1 MYYNEFDGSLNRRSI
16 NDTTK
21 LNPVKK
27 SIKPIVYVKPI
38 NTQPFEYETPTRPS
52 KYDNSMTNKTQFYK
66 YRQDIVQFLQQTQP
80 NINLL
85 NKSLTYEVYNYNDP
99 EYLKQVEGARRNG
112 LDAKSIALIYK
123 PPKKMVY
130 STMKEAAD
138 SLTGLM
144 GYLQKLTTTDAVQTA
159 ADKKV
164 IKDLIDKTIKE
175 AQADEIKKNEDF
187 LKDIRDKQIYDLIPT
202 VRPIPTDS
210 KLGEVLDDKKGDYVF
225 DDTRLNQFMV
235 DNERLLSSDN
245 MKQYNIAYGL
255 ALYNLMKEYYIYYTL
270 DDLYTEDAI
279 MNDLYNK
286 MDNTI
291 NPIILQ
297 DTYSYIEK
305 NQQLKYTNVDYD
317 PYYRLSRIE
326 NKKIQDDFY
335 KLMEDFITSITDKN
349 NIYDLASSDEE
360 ENKAVNLNPP
370 GSDDEDLNAVGGPA
384 VQPVGPVI
392 PQAPATPPVG
402 PQPAGPQPVSP
413 IIPPQPAGPVLPDP
427 LLLQPPAQPQPQPA
441 PAQPQPQPDPN
452 AGQLP
457 ALDENIFVTIPNIG
471 RDRLEKF
478 KFNGSQYISTIFDYK
493 TDEKDYQQF
502 LKGDRQRPPGTDNN
516 TYRSN
521 DGKNEILCASCNK
534 AWGRHKPTPENKD
547 NAHSLTKKHPQFVL
561 LRFMM
566 LAGDTRYYNKNQD
579 KKIFDAYPEKKF
591 SIPTSIKDM
600 NEQTR
605 ENLLNN
611 YIQWFN
617 TNVATFA
624 GQGMQDGQGV
634 KVVYIQPKK
643 NSTLKSNGWLKH
655 VKEISDREKIS
666 WSAALKKAKLTYKK

>member
-1 MYYNEFDGSLNRRSI
+1 MYYNEFDGSTNRRSI

-27 SIKPIVYVKPI
+27 SITPIVYVKPI
-38 NTQPFEYETPTRPS
+38 NTQPFEYETPTRTS

-80 NINLL
+80 NVNLL

-138 SLTGLM
+138 TLTGLM

-164 IKDLIDKTIKE
+164 IKDLIDKTVRE

-187 LKDIRDKQIYDLIPT
+187 LKEIRDKQTYDLIPT

-210 KLGEVLDDKKGDYVF
+210 KLGEVFDVSGDFVF
-225 DDTRLNQFMV
+225 DDKRLNQFMV
-235 DNERLLSSDN
+235 DNEKLLSSDN
-245 MKQYNIAYGL
+245 LKQYNIAYGL

-270 DDLYTEDAI
+270 QGVYEENDI

-286 MDNTI
+286 MDNVV
-291 NPIILQ
+291 NPKLLQ
-297 DTYSYIEK
+297 DTYMYIEK

-317 PYYRLSRIE
+317 PFYTLSRDA
-326 NKKIQDDFY
+326 NKKIQNDFY
-335 KLMEDFITSITDKN
+335 KLMEAFITNITNKN
-349 NIYDLASSDEE
+349 NLYDVASSEE
-360 ENKAVNLNPP
+360 EDNKSVNLNPP
-370 GSDDEDLNAVGGPA
+370 GSDDEDLNAIGGPA
-384 VQPVGPVI
+384 VQPIG
-392 PQAPATPPVG
+392 PQAPATPPAQPTPQPTPPATPPAQPTPQPTPPPTPPAG
-402 PQPAGPQPVSP
+402 PQPAGPAQ
-413 IIPPQPAGPVLPDP
+413 PDP
-427 LLLQPPAQPQPQPA
+427 LLLPPAQPDANNPP
-441 PAQPQPQPDPN
+441 P
-452 AGQLP
+452 
-457 ALDENIFVTIPNIG
+457 LDENIFVTIPVIG
-471 RDRLEKF
+471 RDRLERF
-478 KFNGSQYISTIFDYK
+478 KFNGSQYVSTIFDYK
-493 TDEKDYQQF
+493 TDEKNHQQF
-502 LKGDRQRPPGTDNN
+502 LKGDQQRPPGTDNN
-516 TYRSN
+516 TYRSY
-521 DGKNEILCASCNK
+521 DGKDILCASCNTP
-534 AWGRHKPTPENKD
+534 WGRHKPTPENKD
-547 NAHSLTKKHPQFVL
+547 KAHSLSKKHPHLVL

-566 LAGDTRYYNKNQD
+566 LAGDTRYYD
-579 KKIFDAYPEKKF
+579 KSEPDKIILNEYPETKGPRV
-591 SIPTSIKDM
+591 PTPIKDM
-600 NEQTR
+600 KEQTR

-617 TNVATFA
+617 TNVQTFA

-643 NSTLKSNGWLKH
+643 NSTMKSNGWLKH
-655 VKEISDREKIS
+655 VKEVSDRDKIS
-666 WSAALKKAKLTYKK
+666 WAEALKKAKLTYKK

>member
-27 SIKPIVYVKPI
+27 SITPIVYVKPV

-85 NKSLTYEVYNYNDP
+85 NKSLTYEIYNYNDP

-164 IKDLIDKTIKE
+164 IKDLIDKTVKE

-187 LKDIRDKQIYDLIPT
+187 LKEIRDKQTYDLIPT
-202 VRPIPTDS
+202 IQRIPTEGYI
-210 KLGEVLDDKKGDYVF
+210 GEVDDAKGDVIF
-225 DDTRLNQFMV
+225 DDQRLLQFMV
-235 DNERLLSSDN
+235 DNATTLKSNN
-245 MKQYNIAYGL
+245 MKQYNVAYGL
-255 ALYNLMKEYYIYYTL
+255 VLYNLMKEYYIFYT
-270 DDLYTEDAI
+270 DQDEYTENVI
-279 MNDLYNK
+279 KNDLYNLIETK
-286 MDNTI
+286 VDPT
-291 NPIILQ
+291 LLE
-297 DTYSYIEK
+297 DTYNYIEK
-305 NQQLKYTNVDYD
+305 NQQLKYTDIIFDNPFNIRSEAKVKGY
-317 PYYRLSRIE
+317 
-326 NKKIQDDFY
+326 QDDFFTIMKTFIHNI
-335 KLMEDFITSITDKN
+335 KLKYN
-349 NIYDLASSDEE
+349 PYDDEE
-360 ENKAVNLNPP
+360 I
-370 GSDDEDLNAVGGPA
+370 DLSLLGIEAQAPDPLLG
-384 VQPVGPVI
+384 Q
-392 PQAPATPPVG
+392 QAPATPQLGPQPAGPQPQPTPPLG

-413 IIPPQPAGPVLPDP
+413 IIPPQPAGPVIPDP
-427 LLLQPPAQPQPQPA
+427 LLLPPAQPQPLPDPNAGQPPAQPQPDAKNP
-441 PAQPQPQPDPN
+441 PP
-452 AGQLP
+452 
-457 ALDENIFVTIPNIG
+457 LDENIFVTIPIIG
-471 RDRLEKF
+471 RDRLERF
-478 KFNGSQYISTIFDYK
+478 KFNGSQYVSPIFDYK
-493 TDEKDYQQF
+493 TDEKNHQQF
-502 LKGDRQRPPGTDNN
+502 LKGDQQRPPGTDNN
-516 TYRSN
+516 TYRSY
-521 DGKNEILCASCNK
+521 DGKEILCASCNMP
-534 AWGRHKPTPENKD
+534 WGRHKPTPENKD
-547 NAHSLTKKHPQFVL
+547 NAHSLSKKHQLLVL

-566 LAGDTRYYNKNQD
+566 LAGDTRYYNKSEPD
-579 KKIFDAYPEKKF
+579 KIILNAYPETRGPV
-591 SIPTSIKDM
+591 PTPIKDM
-600 NEQTR
+600 NVQTR

-617 TNVATFA
+617 TNVQTFA

>member
-164 IKDLIDKTIKE
+164 IKDLIDKTVRE

-202 VRPIPTDS
+202 VRPIPTD
-210 KLGEVLDDKKGDYVF
+210 LEVEEALDAKGNYVF

-235 DNERLLSSDN
+235 DNEKLLSSNN

-255 ALYNLMKEYYIYYTL
+255 ALYNLMKEYYFYYTFQGIYAEN
-270 DDLYTEDAI
+270 DI
-279 MNDLYNK
+279 MNGLYNK
-286 MDNTI
+286 MDNAV
-291 NPIILQ
+291 NPILLQ

-305 NQQLKYTNVDYD
+305 NQQLKYTNLSIFYD
-317 PYYRLSRIE
+317 PFNTPTEDE

-335 KLMEDFITSITDKN
+335 KLMEYFITSITDKN

-360 ENKAVNLNPP
+360 ENKVVNLNPP
-370 GSDDEDLNAVGGPA
+370 GSDDEDLGAVGGPA

-392 PQAPATPPVG
+392 PQAPATPQATPPLG

-427 LLLQPPAQPQPQPA
+427 LLLQPPAQPQPQPDPNA
-441 PAQPQPQPDPN
+441 GQPPAQPQPDAN
-452 AGQLP
+452 AGQPP
-457 ALDENIFVTIPNIG
+457 AQPDQYAFIDAKRLNAFGFKDFKDANAEENFLMADGGCLVCLSKKSKTGEHSNYKANDHYVRDSHITNSAKRLRLLQDPETVVGINFDINKIIKLINTPSSVNTPIEQLIDQDMKALGGITI
-471 RDRLEKF
+471 
-478 KFNGSQYISTIFDYK
+478 
-493 TDEKDYQQF
+493 
-502 LKGDRQRPPGTDNN
+502 
-516 TYRSN
+516 
-521 DGKNEILCASCNK
+521 
-534 AWGRHKPTPENKD
+534 
-547 NAHSLTKKHPQFVL
+547 
-561 LRFMM
+561 
-566 LAGDTRYYNKNQD
+566 RYY
-579 KKIFDAYPEKKF
+579 EK
-591 SIPTSIKDM
+591 SLAVWYSQNAPTYA
-600 NEQTR
+600 R
-605 ENLLNN
+605 R
-611 YIQWFN
+611 
-617 TNVATFA
+617 
-624 GQGMQDGQGV
+624 GMQDGQGV

>member
-66 YRQDIVQFLQQTQP
+66 YRQDIIQFLQQTQP

-164 IKDLIDKTIKE
+164 IKDLIDKTVRE

-187 LKDIRDKQIYDLIPT
+187 LKDIRDKQTYDLIPT
-202 VRPIPTDS
+202 VRPIPTD
-210 KLGEVLDDKKGDYVF
+210 LEVDEALDAKGNYVF

-235 DNERLLSSDN
+235 DNEKLLSTDN

-255 ALYNLMKEYYIYYTL
+255 ALYNLMKEYYFYYTFQGIYAEN
-270 DDLYTEDAI
+270 DI

-286 MDNTI
+286 MDNAV
-291 NPIILQ
+291 NPILLQ
-297 DTYSYIEK
+297 DTYNYIEK
-305 NQQLKYTNVDYD
+305 NQQLKYTN
-317 PYYRLSRIE
+317 LSIFYNPFNIPSEDE

-360 ENKAVNLNPP
+360 ENKAVNLNPLD
-370 GSDDEDLNAVGGPA
+370 SDDEDLGAVGGPA

-392 PQAPATPPVG
+392 PQAPATPPLG

-427 LLLQPPAQPQPQPA
+427 LLLQPPAQPQPQLDPNA
-441 PAQPQPQPDPN
+441 GQPAQPQPPAQPDQYAFIDAKRLNAFGFKDATDANAEANFIMPDGGCFVCLSKKKKHTHTGYKKNKHYELPIHIRNSAKRLKQLQDGQNFDLADINSISPN
-452 AGQLP
+452 APIEQLITQEMKQTGQ
-457 ALDENIFVTIPNIG
+457 TIVEYEKSLSIWYSQNAPTFFG
-471 RDRLEKF
+471 R
-478 KFNGSQYISTIFDYK
+478 
-493 TDEKDYQQF
+493 
-502 LKGDRQRPPGTDNN
+502 
-516 TYRSN
+516 
-521 DGKNEILCASCNK
+521 
-534 AWGRHKPTPENKD
+534 
-547 NAHSLTKKHPQFVL
+547 
-561 LRFMM
+561 
-566 LAGDTRYYNKNQD
+566 
-579 KKIFDAYPEKKF
+579 
-591 SIPTSIKDM
+591 
-600 NEQTR
+600 
-605 ENLLNN
+605 
-611 YIQWFN
+611 
-617 TNVATFA
+617 
-624 GQGMQDGQGV
+624 GMQDGQGV

>member
-1 MYYNEFDGSLNRRSI
+1 MYYNEFDGSTNRRSI

-27 SIKPIVYVKPI
+27 SITPIVYVKPI
-38 NTQPFEYETPTRPS
+38 NTQPFEYETPTRTS

-80 NINLL
+80 NVNLL

-138 SLTGLM
+138 TLTGLM

-164 IKDLIDKTIKE
+164 IKDLIDKTVRE

-187 LKDIRDKQIYDLIPT
+187 LKEIRDKQTYDLIPT

-210 KLGEVLDDKKGDYVF
+210 KLGEVFDVSGDFVF

-235 DNERLLSSDN
+235 DNEKLLSSDN
-245 MKQYNIAYGL
+245 LKQYNIAYGL

-270 DDLYTEDAI
+270 QGVYEENDI

-286 MDNTI
+286 MDNVV
-291 NPIILQ
+291 NPKLLQ
-297 DTYSYIEK
+297 DTYMYIEK

-317 PYYRLSRIE
+317 PFYTLSRDA
-326 NKKIQDDFY
+326 NKKIQNDFY
-335 KLMEDFITSITDKN
+335 KLMEAFITNITNKN
-349 NIYDLASSDEE
+349 NLYDVASSEE
-360 ENKAVNLNPP
+360 EDNKSVNLNPP
-370 GSDDEDLNAVGGPA
+370 GSDDEDLNAIGGPA
-384 VQPVGPVI
+384 VQPIG
-392 PQAPATPPVG
+392 PQAPATPPAQPTPQPTPPATPPAQPTPQPTPPPTPPAG
-402 PQPAGPQPVSP
+402 PQPAGPAQ
-413 IIPPQPAGPVLPDP
+413 PDP
-427 LLLQPPAQPQPQPA
+427 LLLPPAQPDANNPP
-441 PAQPQPQPDPN
+441 P
-452 AGQLP
+452 
-457 ALDENIFVTIPNIG
+457 LDENIFVTIPVIG
-471 RDRLEKF
+471 RDRLERF
-478 KFNGSQYISTIFDYK
+478 KFNGSQYVSTIFDYK
-493 TDEKDYQQF
+493 TDEKNHQQF
-502 LKGDRQRPPGTDNN
+502 LKGDQQRPPGTDNN
-516 TYRSN
+516 TYRSY
-521 DGKNEILCASCNK
+521 DGKDILCASCNTP
-534 AWGRHKPTPENKD
+534 WGRHKPTPENKD
-547 NAHSLTKKHPQFVL
+547 KAHSLSKKHPHLVL

-566 LAGDTRYYNKNQD
+566 LAGDTRYYD
-579 KKIFDAYPEKKF
+579 KSEPDKIILNEYPETKGPRV
-591 SIPTSIKDM
+591 PTPIKDM
-600 NEQTR
+600 KEQTR

-617 TNVATFA
+617 TNVQTFA

-643 NSTLKSNGWLKH
+643 NSTMKSNGWLKH
-655 VKEISDREKIS
+655 VKEVSDRDKIS
-666 WSAALKKAKLTYKK
+666 WAEALKKAKLTYKK